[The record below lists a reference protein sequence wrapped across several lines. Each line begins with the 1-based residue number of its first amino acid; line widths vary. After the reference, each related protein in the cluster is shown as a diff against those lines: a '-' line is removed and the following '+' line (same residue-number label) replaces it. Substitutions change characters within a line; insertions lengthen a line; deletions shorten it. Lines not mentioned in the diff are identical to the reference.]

1 METYI
6 DFDEP
11 YTSDVFDDVDPL
23 LEVEE
28 LPKEIRN
35 ELFKEIEKEFEEEEE
50 SDLLKDQL

>member
-35 ELFKEIEKEFEEEEE
+35 ELFKEIEKN
-50 SDLLKDQL
+50 LKRKKNLIY

>member
-11 YTSDVFDDVDPL
+11 YTSDVFDDVDSL

-35 ELFKEIEKEFEEEEE
+35 ELFEEIEKEFEEEEE
-50 SDLLKDQL
+50 SDLLKD

>member
-11 YTSDVFDDVDPL
+11 YTSDVFDDVDPF

-35 ELFKEIEKEFEEEEE
+35 KLFKEIEKEFEEEEE
-50 SDLLKDQL
+50 SDLLKD